1 MDSSPIEPFLRAAD
15 SVIGAV
21 GFVGVARFL
30 LYFVLL
36 LAGGAYFAGA
46 ETALSSV
53 SRIRMMTYADDG
65 SKKARRVLYILDH
78 FDRAL
83 TTILIGNNIMHIGSA
98 TLATVVATRLAW
110 GSFGVSMA
118 SLLTTLL
125 VFLLAEMIPKTI
137 AKACNERFAL
147 FVAPSLSL
155 LMKALYP
162 LSLLFTAIAD
172 LAKKLFRVKDAEEPT
187 VSEEELH
194 DIIETLDEEGE
205 IDEDTTEL
213 MQSALDFTE
222 TPVAEV
228 FTPWEQ
234 VTYLRSSMRPAE
246 IVSIILQTHHSRLPV
261 MNRAGKVI
269 GIVQIRKYLKAYLQ
283 FQDNVQLTR
292 VMDRPFFVQMG
303 TPIDEQLAGMSAAKT
318 HIAIVRDEQGNSVG
332 ILTVE
337 DILEELVG
345 EIYDEDDK
353 GGDSDA

>member
-1 MDSSPIEPFLRAAD
+1 MDSSPIGPLLSAAAGAID
-15 SVIGAV
+15 AIGV
-21 GFVGVARFL
+21 GGIVRFVLF
-30 LYFVLL
+30 FVLL
-36 LAGGAYFAGA
+36 LIGGAYFAGA

-53 SRIRMMTYADDG
+53 NRIRMMTYADDG

-78 FDRAL
+78 FDEAL

-98 TLATVVATRLAW
+98 TLATVVATRLMW
-110 GSFGVSMA
+110 GDFGVSMA
-118 SLLTTLL
+118 SLLTTFS

-137 AKACNERFAL
+137 AKACNESFAL
-147 FVAPSLSL
+147 FVAPSLRV
-155 LMKALYP
+155 LMKLFYP
-162 LSLLFTAIAD
+162 LNIAFTAIAD
-172 LAKKLFRVKDAEEPT
+172 LAKKVFRVKEEEEPT

-194 DIIETLDEEGE
+194 DIIETLDEENG

-234 VTYLRSSMRPAE
+234 VTYLRSGMRPDE
-246 IVSIILQTHHSRLPV
+246 IVSIIENTNHSRLPV

-283 FQDNVQLTR
+283 FHENVQLQK
-292 VMDRPFFVQMG
+292 VMDRPFFVRLG
-303 TPIDEQLAGMSAAKT
+303 TPIDEQLAGMSASKT
-318 HIAIVRDEQGNSVG
+318 HIAIVRDDEQNAIG

-345 EIYDEDDK
+345 EIYDEDDE
-353 GGDSDA
+353 GGEPDA

>member
-1 MDSSPIEPFLRAAD
+1 MDGSPIGPLLSAAED
-15 SVIGAV
+15 VTASLGTL
-21 GFVGVARFL
+21 GLARFL
-30 LYFVLL
+30 LFFVLL
-36 LAGGAYFAGA
+36 LIGGAYFAGA

-53 SRIRMMTYADDG
+53 NRIRMMTYADDG

-78 FDRAL
+78 FDEAL
-83 TTILIGNNIMHIGSA
+83 TAILIGNNIMHIGSA
-98 TLATVVATRLAW
+98 TLATVFATRLRW
-110 GSFGVSMA
+110 GSFGLSMA
-118 SLLTTLL
+118 SLVTTLL
-125 VFLLAEMIPKTI
+125 VFFLSEMIPKTI

-147 FVAPSLSL
+147 FVAPSLRV
-155 LMKALYP
+155 LMKLLHP
-162 LSLLFTAIAD
+162 LSIAFTGIAD
-172 LAKKLFRVKDAEEPT
+172 LAKKLFRVKEEEEPT

-234 VTYLRSSMRPAE
+234 VTYLRSNMKPAE
-246 IVSIILQTHHSRLPV
+246 IVAIIADTNHSRLPV
-261 MNRAGKVI
+261 VNRAGKVI

-283 FQDNVQLTR
+283 FKDNVILQR
-292 VMDRPFFVQMG
+292 VMDRPFFVRMG
-303 TPIDEQLAGMSAAKT
+303 TPIDEQLAGMSASKT
-318 HIAIVRDEQGNSVG
+318 HIAIVRDDADRAVG

-345 EIYDEDDK
+345 EIYDEDDE
-353 GGDSDA
+353 GGEDRA

>member
-1 MDSSPIEPFLRAAD
+1 MRSAETVIAE
-15 SVIGAV
+15 IGAE
-21 GFVGVARFL
+21 GLIRFVLFFL
-30 LYFVLL
+30 LLL
-36 LAGGAYFAGA
+36 LGGAYFAGA

-78 FDRAL
+78 FEDAL
-83 TTILIGNNIMHIGSA
+83 TTILIGNNIMHIGAASLA
-98 TLATVVATRLAW
+98 TLVATRLAW
-110 GSFGVSMA
+110 GDFGVSMM
-118 SLLTTLL
+118 SLATTLL
-125 VFLLAEMIPKTI
+125 VFFLAEMIPKTI

-147 FVAPSLSL
+147 FVAPSLRV
-155 LMKALYP
+155 LMKIFTP
-162 LSLLFTAIAD
+162 LNLAFRAIA
-172 LAKKLFRVKDAEEPT
+172 KLFKRLLRVKEQEEPT

-234 VTYLRSSMRPAE
+234 VTFLRSTMKPSE
-246 IVSIILQTHHSRLPV
+246 IVSIIRETNFSRLPV
-261 MNRAGKVI
+261 VNRAGKVI

-283 FQDNVQLTR
+283 YHDAVQLQR
-292 VMDRPFFVQMG
+292 VTDRPYFVRMG

-318 HIAIVRDEQGNSVG
+318 HLAIVQDDRDNAIG

-345 EIYDEDDK
+345 EIYDETDR
-353 GGDSDA
+353 GGEHHA

>member
-1 MDSSPIEPFLRAAD
+1 MDSSPIGPLLSAAAD
-15 SVIGAV
+15 VTEAV
-21 GFVGVARFL
+21 GVEGIVRFVIYFL
-30 LYFVLL
+30 LLL
-36 LAGGAYFAGA
+36 VGGAYFAGA

-53 SRIRMMTYADDG
+53 NRIRMMTYADDG
-65 SKKARRVLYILDH
+65 SKPARRVLYILDH
-78 FDRAL
+78 FDQAL

-98 TLATVVATRLAW
+98 TLATLVATRLRW
-110 GSFGVSMA
+110 DDFGMSMT
-118 SLLTTLL
+118 SLATTFL
-125 VFLLAEMIPKTI
+125 VFFFAEMIPKTI

-147 FVAPSLSL
+147 FVAPSLRI
-155 LMKALYP
+155 LMKVLYP
-162 LSLLFTAIAD
+162 LNVAFTAIAD
-172 LAKKLFRVKDAEEPT
+172 FAKKIFHVKEEEEPT

-234 VTYLRSSMRPAE
+234 VSFLRSTMKPKE
-246 IVSIILQTHHSRLPV
+246 IVSIIEKTNHSRLPV
-261 MNRAGKVI
+261 VNRTGKVI

-283 FQDNVQLTR
+283 FHENVQLQR
-292 VMDRPFFVQMG
+292 VMDRPFFVQLG
-303 TPIDEQLAGMSAAKT
+303 TPIDDQLAGMSASKT
-318 HIAIVRDEQGNSVG
+318 HIAIVRDERENAIG

-353 GGDSDA
+353 GGEDNA

>member
-1 MDSSPIEPFLRAAD
+1 MDSSPIGLLFYNAAA
-15 SVIGAV
+15 VAERIGPEGIV
-21 GFVGVARFL
+21 RFVLFFL
-30 LYFVLL
+30 LLL
-36 LAGGAYFAGA
+36 LGGAYFAGA

-65 SKKARRVLYILDH
+65 SKKARRVLWILDR
-78 FDRAL
+78 FEEAL
-83 TTILIGNNIMHIGSA
+83 TTILIGTNIMHIGSA
-98 TLATVVATRLAW
+98 TLATLLATQLEW
-110 GSFGVSMA
+110 GDFGVSMA
-118 SLLTTLL
+118 SLVTTLL
-125 VFLLAEMIPKTI
+125 VFFLAEMIPKTI

-147 FVAPSLSL
+147 FVAPSLRI
-155 LMKALYP
+155 LMKLFTP
-162 LSLLFTAIAD
+162 LNLAFTAIAK
-172 LAKKLFRVKDAEEPT
+172 LAKRIFRVKEEEEPT

-194 DIIETLDEEGE
+194 DIIETLDEEGG

-234 VTYLRSSMRPAE
+234 VTYLRSSMKPAE
-246 IVSIILQTHHSRLPV
+246 IVEVIRSTNYSRLPV
-261 MNRAGKVI
+261 VNRAGRVI

-283 FQDNVQLTR
+283 FRDDVQLQR
-292 VMDRPFFVQMG
+292 VADRPYFVRMG

-318 HIAIVRDEQGNSVG
+318 HLAIVQDEHDNAIG

-345 EIYDEDDK
+345 EIYDETDR
-353 GGDSDA
+353 GGERHA